1 MKKLFGFLMAPA
13 LAALSLSL
21 VLFSC
26 ENQLDTTGE
35 DSTVPVPDPEG
46 TVTVSLRNENS
57 GGTSVDGI
65 RIDEADNFSGAY
77 FVSLGSMK
85 GLGNVT
91 RIPSSGWNE
100 KAAVIPGTG
109 YVAYNN
115 GEFYRLYVDSYTLN
129 ASNEIIG
136 ATIKYQHPFSPDET
150 IKLPLTSLRFA
161 ASGGNQNIMFENTD
175 IIPFEISLKGGD
187 DILRVDKSS
196 TLEYSFLSNGIVISA
211 SPNTSVTRDCIVT
224 ITDYNGNSQD
234 ISITIDG
241 EEPYLDLSQDTITLP
256 YSLASRFHVVLN
268 TNYNLSDLTVSSSDN
283 WCTPSLSYEYDEIL
297 SRMNASIRYRG
308 KTEVT
313 DGYTYTGASV
323 PVFILLDAE
332 ANEAGRSRTATV
344 TVKSLDSRASA
355 SLGVIQQPF
364 DVSVQFERTQS
375 SKVVTLSG
383 LTQDICSVSSDA
395 DWCTFNWG
403 GESQLVIRALANE
416 TGADRKAEIT
426 ISSNGISKTIPVY
439 QSRYALLDA
448 YSENGIVGT
457 VCILTEQNHGKIY
470 SLIEGTYAWST
481 EAIPTGATSRDDGEY
496 NTDRIRQIQGYETP
510 YPAFAAVLAKN
521 TGSISGWYMP
531 AIDELLGLDENVVEY
546 IRQGVNHSTR
556 EIWSSTE
563 WGSNGVLC
571 MDYRGYEANENKEYE
586 CYVIAFHKF

>member
-1 MKKLFGFLMAPA
+1 M
-13 LAALSLSL
+13 
-21 VLFSC
+21 
-26 ENQLDTTGE
+26 
-35 DSTVPVPDPEG
+35 
-46 TVTVSLRNENS
+46 TVSLRNENS

-161 ASGGNQNIMFENTD
+161 ASGGNQNIVFENTD
-175 IIPFEISLKGGD
+175 IVPFEISIKGGD

-196 TLEYSFLSNGIVISA
+196 TLEYSFLSNGIVISV
-211 SPNTSVTRDCIVT
+211 SPNTSVKLRNCIAT

-234 ISITIDG
+234 VSITIDG
-241 EEPYLDLSQDTITLP
+241 VEPYINFSQDTVTLP
-256 YSLASRFHVVLN
+256 YSLASRSHVFLN

-283 WCTPSLSYEYDEIL
+283 WCTPSLSYEYDEAL
-297 SRMNASIRYRG
+297 SRMNASMRYKG
-308 KTEVT
+308 KAEVT
-313 DGYTYTGASV
+313 DGYAYTGASV
-323 PVFILLDAE
+323 PAFILLDAE
-332 ANEAGRSRTATV
+332 ANETGHPRTAFV
-344 TVKSLDSRASA
+344 TVKSLDNRTSA
-355 SLGVIQQPF
+355 SLEVTQQPF
-364 DVSVQFERTQS
+364 DFFVSRQEIQFERTQS
-375 SKVVTLSG
+375 SMVVTLSG
-383 LTQDICSVSSDA
+383 ITQDICSVSSDA

-403 GESQLVIRALANE
+403 DDSQITIRALANE
-416 TGADRKAEIT
+416 TGADRNAEIT

-481 EAIPTGATSRDDGEY
+481 EVIPTGATSHDDGEY
-496 NTDRIRQIQGYETP
+496 NTDRIRQIQGYEML
-510 YPAFAAVLAKN
+510 YPAFSAVLAKN
-521 TGSISGWYMP
+521 TGSISGWYIP
-531 AIDELLGLDENVVEY
+531 AIGELFGLDGAVKVDMQRNGLLSGRV
-546 IRQGVNHSTR
+546 
-556 EIWSSTE
+556 WSSTE
-563 WGSNGVLC
+563 YSSTRAFYLSSNGLGC
-571 MDYRGYEANENKEYE
+571 ENYDKNISYG
-586 CYVIAFHKF
+586 VIAFHKF